1 MAGKIHHNFQEEAL
15 LPNDAL
21 RSCGDCA
28 VTKDGVNVSIRYCGT
43 YDNTDRQCEKRL
55 EELCNEIYNA
65 PFRIV
70 ETKWKS
76 MMYIGGYWTWIKMQ
90 KVEEKTVQ
98 ITDSQ
103 RKSVTLRK
111 RRE

>member
-1 MAGKIHHNFQEEAL
+1 MGKLQHNFQEEAL

-28 VTKDGVNVSIRYCGT
+28 VTKDGVNVYIRYRGT
-43 YDNTDRQCEKRL
+43 YDNTNGQCEKWL
-55 EELCNEIYNA
+55 EKLSRDIYNV

-76 MMYIGGYWTWIKMQ
+76 IMPIGKYWSRIRMER
-90 KVEEKTVQ
+90 VEEKTVQ

-111 RRE
+111 GRK